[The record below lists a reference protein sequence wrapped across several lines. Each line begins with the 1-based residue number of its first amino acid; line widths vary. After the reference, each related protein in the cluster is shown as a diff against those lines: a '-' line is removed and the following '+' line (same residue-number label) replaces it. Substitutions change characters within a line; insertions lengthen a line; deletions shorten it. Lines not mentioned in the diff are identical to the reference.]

1 MLSDAG
7 ARWQIGIGDPTAL
20 GWLTVLGYL
29 TALIGALACA
39 RRASAKKEFHF
50 WVVSCALL
58 LCLGLNKQLDLQT
71 LFTQTGRDVA
81 FAQGWYSSRRTVQ
94 FVFIAILGIM
104 ALLVAAW
111 MRSAFRQAPRTT
123 RLAGAGMVLIL
134 VFVLLRGASFHH
146 FDQVLGLSF
155 DGFIVHR
162 ILELAAVSL
171 VAAGAFARYLGLR
184 GAAMTR
190 LNRTAV
196 GASISGS
203 INKNKK
209 KVITR

>member
-29 TALIGALACA
+29 AALIGALACA
-39 RRASAKKEFHF
+39 RRASATKEFHF
-50 WVVSCALL
+50 WAVSCALL

-71 LFTQTGRDVA
+71 LLTQTGRDVA

-94 FVFIAILGIM
+94 SVFIVILGII
-104 ALLVAAW
+104 AVLAAAW
-111 MRSAFRQAPRTT
+111 MRSAFRQAPRAT

-146 FDQVLGLSF
+146 FDQVLGMSF

-162 ILELAAVSL
+162 ILELAAVTL
-171 VAAGAFARYLGLR
+171 VAVGAFARYSGQR
-184 GAAMTR
+184 GATMAR
-190 LNRTAV
+190 LNRNAV
-196 GASISGS
+196 GASIPGR
-203 INKNKK
+203 INNNKK
-209 KVITR
+209 KEIPR